1 MDDDKTNNCLMALL
15 GGITTLGIIALFVV
29 VLLCASGCRSADCGS
44 KTVVGNHTAYPKLS
58 SDASD
63 LDIEVYESTEGAVV
77 YTRKDSHV
85 EIAYTNVYTNTI
97 LGVWER
103 RGAMTLGVT
112 IAPCETVA
120 ESAAEQE
127 KETDLK
133 R

>member
-1 MDDDKTNNCLMALL
+1 MDDDKTNSFLMALL

-29 VLLCASGCRSADCGS
+29 VLLCASGCKSADCGS

-63 LDIEVYESTEGAVV
+63 LDVEVYESTEGAVV

>member
-1 MDDDKTNNCLMALL
+1 MDDDKTNSCLMALL

>member
-1 MDDDKTNNCLMALL
+1 MDDDKTNSCLMALL

-63 LDIEVYESTEGAVV
+63 LDIEVYESTEGAMV
-77 YTRKDSHV
+77 YTRKDSQV
-85 EIAYTNVYTNTI
+85 EIAFTNNYTNTI
-97 LGVWER
+97 LGIWER

-127 KETDLK
+127 KETDLN

>member
-1 MDDDKTNNCLMALL
+1 MDDDKTNSCLMALL

-127 KETDLK
+127 KETDLN

>member
-1 MDDDKTNNCLMALL
+1 MDDDKTNSFLMALL

-29 VLLCASGCRSADCGS
+29 VLLCASGCKSADCGS

-63 LDIEVYESTEGAVV
+63 LDVEVYESTEGAVV

-127 KETDLK
+127 KDTDLK